1 MDSLDPASPAALTP
15 AVAIQRPPRI
25 WKFWG
30 TALWGLF
37 VFAAMFVGQIAVVAW
52 FVLRQ
57 EGPFDVDAAIHVLGG
72 GLTISL
78 PVIMVLPAVL
88 AALWIAIRQSRTSFA
103 DYLALRWT
111 SWTNLL
117 IGAIALSVLVMGW
130 DLL

>member
-1 MDSLDPASPAALTP
+1 MDSFNSEVPAAPTP
-15 AVAIQRPPRI
+15 VINIQRQPRI

-57 EGPFDVDAAIHVLGG
+57 EGPFDVAAAIQVLGG

-78 PVIMVLPAVL
+78 SPFSRHFGSPYVNRVPP
-88 AALWIAIRQSRTSFA
+88 SRTIWRCAGPRGPIF
-103 DYLALRWT
+103 
-111 SWTNLL
+111 
-117 IGAIALSVLVMGW
+117 
-130 DLL
+130 